1 VSDISDPLR
10 SNASVLAAMQ
20 ADTPLSRARAA
31 FSAERARIEQACAR
45 RRMPDIYDLRR
56 MEFEAVRRIAR
67 ALGVET

>member
-1 VSDISDPLR
+1 MSHISDPLR

-31 FSAERARIEQACAR
+31 FSAECARIEQACTQR
-45 RRMPDIYDLRR
+45 RVPDIYDLRR

-67 ALGVET
+67 ALGVEI